1 MIEIFWMFVAYF
13 LKGAEI
19 ASLMTVRNLLKCWC
33 IVVDQVN

>member
-13 LKGAEI
+13 LKGGEI
-19 ASLMTVRNLLKCWC
+19 APLMTMRNLLKCWC